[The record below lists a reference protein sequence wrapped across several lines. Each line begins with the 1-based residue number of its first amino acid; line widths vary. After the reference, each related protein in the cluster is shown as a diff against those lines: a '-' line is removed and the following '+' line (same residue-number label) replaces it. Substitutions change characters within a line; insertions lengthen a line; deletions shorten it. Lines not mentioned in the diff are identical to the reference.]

1 VSGTHYRSGAG
12 GNILRKDSA
21 PPLCGADNVC
31 GKIHDAQAEGFRIS
45 AMAHYKRRLD
55 DSTRLAGAARELVG
69 KAAESGMDPSA
80 SLTRMEKMGVKAAT
94 LDPSNRAHFQ
104 ESSRLLQD
112 PAVSAVDAALG
123 ACGVLAAPLQ
133 PNGAPAAAAAGAF
146 VGASSVQGVAAAVR
160 AAGAAP
166 STDVAAATEDG
177 RRAAPP
183 LTPRS
188 RGGRSS
194 RGSSIVNAQTLFGA
208 NNLWMAQAG
217 IDTARRLSLTGSV
230 SARAGSGAGSASAGA
245 GSGRRSNQDP
255 ASPFNWPAGE
265 RQRFFESLSAFEM
278 PSLSAMSSEEL
289 GAAAHRSSLGERMAS
304 KLPEVKADS
313 IDGARSNMLLGVT
326 LTCGV
331 VTPARF
337 PEQLC
342 SSRLQKPHT
351 NLLMMLAVWMVKIHK
366 DAVASSAEEARDRKR
381 SRSGDVLVA
390 SGSGTGSGDES
401 PDGDGPFDVEELSA
415 HASGGGTTG

>member
-1 VSGTHYRSGAG
+1 
-12 GNILRKDSA
+12 LRQDSA
-21 PPLCGADNVC
+21 PPLCGADYVC
-31 GKIHDAQAEGFRIS
+31 GRIHDAQAEGFRI
-45 AMAHYKRRLD
+45 AAIAHYKRKLD

-69 KAAESGMDPSA
+69 NTAKSGLDPSA
-80 SLTRMEKMGVKAAT
+80 SLTRMEEMGVKAAT

-123 ACGVLAAPLQ
+123 ACGVLAAPPQ
-133 PNGAPAAAAAGAF
+133 PTGAPAAAAAGAF

-166 STDVAAATEDG
+166 SADVAAATEDG

-208 NNLWMAQAG
+208 NNLSMAQAG

-230 SARAGSGAGSASAGA
+230 SARAESGSGSASAGA
-245 GSGRRSNQDP
+245 GSGTRSNQDP
-255 ASPFNWPAGE
+255 ASPFIWPAGE
-265 RQRFFESLSAFEM
+265 RQRFDESLGAFEM
-278 PSLSAMSSEEL
+278 PSLSAMTSEEL
-289 GAAAHRSSLGERMAS
+289 GADAHRGSLGEGMAS
-304 KLPEVKADS
+304 KLPEVKADF
-313 IDGARSNMLLGVT
+313 IDGARSNMLLGVM

-337 PEQLC
+337 AEQLC
-342 SSRLQKPHT
+342 PSRLQKPHT

-366 DAVASSAEEARDRKR
+366 DAVAFSAEEARGRKR
-381 SRSGDVLVA
+381 SRSGDVLVT

-401 PDGDGPFDVEELSA
+401 PDGDGPFDVDELPA